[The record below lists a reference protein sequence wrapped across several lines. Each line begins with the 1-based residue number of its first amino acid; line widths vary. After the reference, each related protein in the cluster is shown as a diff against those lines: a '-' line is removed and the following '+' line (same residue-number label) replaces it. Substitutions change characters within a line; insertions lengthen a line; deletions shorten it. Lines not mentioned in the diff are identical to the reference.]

1 MTKQERLERDI
12 AKLAEMKAHED
23 ELRAAGYRYIAG
35 IDEVGRG
42 PLAGPV
48 YAACVIL
55 PEDFDVPGIND
66 SKKLSAKKREEL
78 SDIIKERAVAWGIG
92 IADNNEIDEINILE
106 ATRNAMKR
114 AIAAVR
120 DMLSEK
126 GLLTTGG
133 EAHAQ
138 DMLLIDAVKLDA
150 GMPSESII
158 KGDEKCLC
166 IAAASIVAKVARDSF
181 MTEMDGVYPGY
192 DFAGNKGYGTA
203 KHYEGLRTLGK
214 TPIHRKTFLRKFD
227 ENPETGHRPAKKD
240 EGGREASE
248 MAKKVYAVRKGRT
261 TGLFMSWDDCKAQ
274 VDGFAG
280 AEYKSF
286 ADPSEAMAYL
296 GLAGGTE
303 SSTDKFPEG
312 VRAYVDGSYDSSSG
326 RFSCGVVIVD
336 TDAAGNSETTEM
348 NAAFDD
354 AEAAQQRN
362 VAGEIMG
369 SKLAIDHCMANGIS
383 SVEIYHDYEGIGA
396 WADRRWKANNPL
408 TQGYRDYVAEARK
421 TIDITFVKVKA
432 HAGNKYNELADKL
445 AKKALSE

>member
-23 ELRAAGYRYIAG
+23 ELRAEGYRYIAG

-66 SKKLSAKKREEL
+66 SKKLSAKRREEL
-78 SDIIKERAVAWGIG
+78 SDVIKERAVAWGIG
-92 IADNNEIDEINILE
+92 IADNNEIDELNILE
-106 ATRNAMKR
+106 ATKTAMKR

-126 GLLTTGG
+126 GLLTADG
-133 EAHAQ
+133 ETHAQ

-181 MTEMDGVYPGY
+181 MTEMDSVYPGY

-214 TPIHRKTFLRKFD
+214 TPIHRKTFLKKFD
-227 ENPETGHRPAKKD
+227 ENPETGHKTSK
-240 EGGREASE
+240 EESREAAE

-286 ADPSEAMAYL
+286 ADPAEAMVYL
-296 GLAGGTE
+296 GLTGEPEASAET
-303 SSTDKFPEG
+303 FPEG

-326 RFSCGVVIVD
+326 RFSCGVVIVE
-336 TDAAGNSETTEM
+336 TDGYGNSETTEL

-354 AEAAQQRN
+354 AEAAHQRN

-369 SKLAIDHCMANGIS
+369 SKLAIDHCIANGIR

-421 TIDITFVKVKA
+421 IMDIKFVKVKA

>member
-55 PEDFDVPGIND
+55 PEDFDVTGIND

-78 SDIIKERAVAWGIG
+78 SYIIKERAVAWGIG
-92 IADNNEIDEINILE
+92 IADNNEIDELNILE
-106 ATRNAMKR
+106 ATKTAMKR

-126 GLLTTGG
+126 GLLTAGS
-133 EAHAQ
+133 EAHAR

-181 MTEMDGVYPGY
+181 MTDMDRVYPGY

-227 ENPETGHRPAKKD
+227 DNPETGHRPAKKD
-240 EGGREASE
+240 ESGREASE

-286 ADPSEAMAYL
+286 ADPAEAMAYL
-296 GLAGGTE
+296 GLAGG
-303 SSTDKFPEG
+303 
-312 VRAYVDGSYDSSSG
+312 SG
-326 RFSCGVVIVD
+326 
-336 TDAAGNSETTEM
+336 
-348 NAAFDD
+348 
-354 AEAAQQRN
+354 
-362 VAGEIMG
+362 
-369 SKLAIDHCMANGIS
+369 
-383 SVEIYHDYEGIGA
+383 
-396 WADRRWKANNPL
+396 L
-408 TQGYRDYVAEARK
+408 T
-421 TIDITFVKVKA
+421 
-432 HAGNKYNELADKL
+432 
-445 AKKALSE
+445 S